1 MFTPWMGI
9 FNDKLQ
15 LIVHSHYCRETR
27 KGPRERVEAVAL
39 WLCVKVRLQH
49 LHHWRRD
56 QMTWLCLKQRLYGM
70 RKRPL
75 GLSMG
80 QEVIGRF
87 LPSSFS
93 VSQLKAE
100 IWPRS
105 APSCWQ
111 CILCPLS
118 GRWQVLPDPS
128 EIWFPIP
135 PFLHQRC
142 ALCLSPIIRTT
153 SPITV
158 SSCALWGFS
167 LSFTMSLIALQ
178 IPSGLRNSETFMI
191 LCSLQ

>member
-1 MFTPWMGI
+1 M
-9 FNDKLQ
+9 
-15 LIVHSHYCRETR
+15 
-27 KGPRERVEAVAL
+27 
-39 WLCVKVRLQH
+39 KVSLQH
-49 LHHWRRD
+49 LHHGRD
-56 QMTWLCLKQRLYGM
+56 QMTWLHLKQGHYRV

-80 QEVIGRF
+80 QEVIGRSF

-111 CILCPLS
+111 CILCPLA
-118 GRWQVLPDPS
+118 GRWKVLPDPS
-128 EIWFPIP
+128 EVWFPIP

-167 LSFTMSLIALQ
+167 LVFTMSLIALQ
-178 IPSGLRNSETFMI
+178 IPSGLHDSETFMI
-191 LCSLQ
+191 LYSLQ